1 MYARITTLEGQ
12 PGKLEEGIR
21 FFQEG
26 DAQLKQVKGYKG
38 SWLFVDR
45 QANRAVTLSL
55 CESEAD
61 STAYANSP
69 LRQEV
74 VSRLASL
81 IVGVPTIGV
90 YEVVAQP

>member
-1 MYARITTLEGQ
+1 MYARITMLQGQ
-12 PGKLEEGIR
+12 PGKLDEGIR
-21 FFQEG
+21 FFQDG
-26 DAQLKQVKGYKG
+26 DTQLRQVKGYKG
-38 SWLFVDR
+38 AWLFVDR
-45 QANRAVTLSL
+45 QSNKAVTVSL
-55 CESEAD
+55 WESEAD

-81 IVGVPTIGV
+81 IVGEPTIGV